1 MANITK
7 TFTMNLP
14 DDYLAETSEDG
25 LSGEWTYTG
34 PDKLFVVINAT
45 SGALLE
51 GLGYSRYNDDE
62 SLEVNQIGAD
72 TWAGVG
78 RKAILITAEDDPILL
93 AAFYEHEPDV
103 SGEAQTTLTLPGE
116 SEPFYTRPT
125 VQCPDKVYEIGD
137 IRYDLVENRWVTPF
151 PWRKPHINREQFLS
165 GHAAILSSEK
175 AVPTEDMTSEQLAKW
190 NAYITE
196 FENVPTTF
204 ADYLD
209 TPWVVPFPDS
219 PLTKDDWSDEGSAVG
234 VSTGPTYVAPEVQ
247 YPVEIVGAGTTM
259 EVWEVNGV
267 SVNKADIEPEQ
278 IEEEEE

>member
-14 DDYLAETSEDG
+14 DDYLAETSENG

-51 GLGYSRYNDDE
+51 GLGYCHYNDEE
-62 SLEVNQIGAD
+62 SLEVNQEGAN

-78 RKAILITAEDDPILL
+78 RRAILITAEDDPILIS
-93 AAFYEHEPDV
+93 AFYEYEPDV
-103 SGEAQTTLTLPGE
+103 SGESQTTLTLPGE

-137 IRYDLVENRWVTPF
+137 IRYDLEANAWITPF

-175 AVPTEDMTSEQLAKW
+175 AVPTEDMTSAQLAKW

-196 FENVPTTF
+196 FENVPTKF

-209 TPWVVPFPDS
+209 TPWVVPFPES
-219 PLTKDDWSDEGSAVG
+219 PMFKEDWSSEGTAVG
-234 VSTGPTYVAPEVQ
+234 VSTVPDAAPVVQ
-247 YPVEIVGAGTTM
+247 HPVEIVGAGTTM
-259 EVWEVNGV
+259 EVWQVNGV
-267 SVNKADIEPEQ
+267 AVNKADIEPEQ
-278 IEEEEE
+278 IEKEE